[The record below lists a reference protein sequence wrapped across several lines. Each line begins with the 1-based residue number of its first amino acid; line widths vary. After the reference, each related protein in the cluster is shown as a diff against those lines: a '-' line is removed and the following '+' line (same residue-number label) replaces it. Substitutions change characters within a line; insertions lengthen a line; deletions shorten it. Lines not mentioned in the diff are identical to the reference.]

1 MLEISSG
8 FLQSDTLLPVDEM
21 VSCMSKGVQTVR
33 RISNQQR
40 DELHLK
46 KTRKAIADLVGAK
59 PNEAVFGQNTTSIMF
74 SVERT

>member
-1 MLEISSG
+1 MEISSG
-8 FLQSDTLLPVDEM
+8 LLQLETLLPVDEM
-21 VSCMSKGVQTVR
+21 VSCMSKGVQSAR

-40 DELHLK
+40 DDLHLK

-59 PNEAVFGQNTTSIMF
+59 PNEAVFGPNSTSIMF